1 MAFITAT
8 RRGSFEARESR
19 STPDGPR
26 SRTLATFRELDSATL
41 EKIVERATQPTSTA
55 EIIRAALRA
64 GAPVSAAPVD
74 EAARATLRSIARGE
88 RPNPKLAGL
97 LLEALS
103 GDEPPQAVAWLGTSS
118 QERGEA
124 LWDLLLLVDAI
135 PIRRRPKEIGFP
147 RLDSTW

>member
-1 MAFITAT
+1 MAFITAN
-8 RRGSFEARESR
+8 RRGGFEARESH

-26 SRTLATFRELDSATL
+26 SRTLASFRELDSATL
-41 EKIVERATQPTSTA
+41 EKIIERATQPTSAA
-55 EIIRAALRA
+55 EIVRAALRA

-74 EAARATLRSIARGE
+74 EAARTVLRSIARGE
-88 RPNPKLAGL
+88 RPSPKLHGL

-124 LWDLLLLVDAI
+124 LWDLLLLADAI
-135 PIRRRPKEIGFP
+135 PIRRRPKQIGFP
-147 RLDSTW
+147 RLDST